1 MRNPPRRK
9 LWTALFLGLL
19 TWHGAVLSIN
29 IARGWTN
36 HHDWNGF
43 LWSQAA
49 HNHLRAG
56 LRNTLGASAWN
67 YFGPPPIPPEAYYV
81 HHPPLLS
88 LILAAMFA
96 VLGEHEWVARLLPV
110 TFSLMS
116 AVLLWLLVR
125 EAAARRAATLAVAVF
140 AACPMELYFGQ
151 MVNFEA
157 LMVVWMLGAL
167 CCLRRW
173 QLTTSGAYLA
183 AMVCFVAL
191 GLWTEWP
198 MYILAVVLA
207 ATLLTRRP
215 PDWRAAGLLIAIALA
230 SAMLFLLHIRLV
242 RPDAWRDALGQ
253 FTFRLSADSA
263 LTRASGGT
271 FTATEWFLR
280 QGRFLTRG
288 ILWPLWILALGGAVV
303 CWRKRLASDGLRWLG
318 WAALSLFSM
327 QAIYL
332 AVWRNVSYTHEYAS
346 FYFVLPVAIMGGVAL
361 DGLLSWVQQRWSSKL
376 PRAVAHCLLVATI
389 VGLCG
394 WGYAQSRVYHQRYYL
409 LEWGGPE
416 PEDLIP
422 SLGRTIARAFPDD
435 AMIICNFPW
444 ISPQLQYYARK
455 EMAFQ
460 KTVYV
465 DWQPYLATNRTIDG
479 VIWQEA
485 QGAAELLAALP
496 PGHREVVHFGPYSF
510 CLWRPEFTGT
520 GTSHARSI
528 APSTMFESKYSS
540 AICRASRQC
549 RS

>member
-1 MRNPPRRK
+1 
-9 LWTALFLGLL
+9 LLLALLV
-19 TWHGAVLSIN
+19 WQAAVLSLHIN
-29 IARGWTN
+29 RPWTT

-49 HNHLRAG
+49 HNHLLAG

-67 YFGPPPIPPEAYYV
+67 HFGPPPIPPEAYYV

-110 TFSLMS
+110 TFSLIG

-125 EAAARRAATLAVAVF
+125 EAAGGRAATLAVAVF
-140 AACPMELYFGQ
+140 AACPTELYFGQ
-151 MVNFEA
+151 MVNFEP
-157 LMVVWMLGAL
+157 LMAVWMLGAL
-167 CCLRRW
+167 WCLRRW
-173 QLTTSGAYLA
+173 QLTASSAYLA
-183 AMVCFVAL
+183 AALGLVAL

-198 MYILAVVLA
+198 MYILAAVLA
-207 ATLLTRRP
+207 AMLLARRP
-215 PDWRAAGLLIAIALA
+215 PDWRASGMLTAIALA

-253 FTFRLSADSA
+253 FAFRLSADPG
-263 LTRASGGT
+263 LTRESGAT
-271 FTATEWFLR
+271 FTAAEWFVR

-288 ILWPLWILALGGAVV
+288 ILWPLWILAIAGAAM
-303 CWRKRLASDGLRWLG
+303 CWRKRLTSDGLRWLG
-318 WAALSLFSM
+318 WAALNLFSM
-327 QAIYL
+327 QTIYL
-332 AVWRNVSYTHEYAS
+332 VVWRNVSYTHEYAS

-361 DGLLSWVQQRWSSKL
+361 DGLLGWVQQRWSSKHTHV
-376 PRAVAHCLLVATI
+376 VAHCLMVAAV

-394 WGYAQSRVYHQRYYL
+394 WGYAQSRVYHHRYYL
-409 LEWGGPE
+409 LEWGEPE

-422 SLGRTIARAFPDD
+422 SLGRTIARACPDD

-460 KTVYV
+460 KTAYA
-465 DWQPYLATNRTIDG
+465 DWQPYLATNRAIGG

-496 PGHREVVHFGPYSF
+496 PGHREIVRFGPYSF
-510 CLWRPEFTGT
+510 CLWRPESAGT
-520 GTSHARSI
+520 GRSQARSM
-528 APSTMFESKYSS
+528 AASTLSESK
-540 AICRASRQC
+540 
-549 RS
+549 